1 MIQETY
7 ESDFIEMGC
16 NIDSNSRGNNRSSK
30 HIPAIH
36 NPEHVWR
43 DIVDYCRN
51 YYEGQAAD
59 SDK

>member
-1 MIQETY
+1 MIPEIY
-7 ESDFIEMGC
+7 ESDFIEMGSDV
-16 NIDSNSRGNNRSSK
+16 DSNSRSINSSSE